1 MPNTPP
7 RRGLASLRGLNRRIP
22 YVPIDVLAR
31 VQTAPSVEQAIP
43 TPPPSSV
50 VAWGWYVD
58 GVRRPSDDLSMAARL
73 ACGGEG
79 FVWLGLK
86 DPQPE
91 DLDALAEQFNLH
103 PLAIE
108 DAAHGHT
115 RSKLE
120 SFGDNLFMVIS
131 TVAYVEHEE
140 LTDTSEIV
148 STGQVMVFLGDHF
161 VITVRRGEQGQLSD
175 LRRSLESQPERL
187 AQGPST
193 VLYFIADKIIDDY
206 LAVVAEIEKDVD
218 EVEAR
223 VFSRQG
229 QHEVDQVYQLK
240 REVIEFKRS
249 VNPLGPPLLRLAT
262 RELPAVPEEARAYFR
277 ELADH
282 HTASREAIA
291 SFDEVLSSILQAGL
305 ARASVADNEDM
316 RKISAWVAIVAVPTM
331 VAGIYGMNFDFM
343 PELRWHYGYFMVL
356 GLIGLIMLGLYV
368 NFKRNR
374 WL

>member
-1 MPNTPP
+1 M
-7 RRGLASLRGLNRRIP
+7 
-22 YVPIDVLAR
+22 
-31 VQTAPSVEQAIP
+31 
-43 TPPPSSV
+43 
-50 VAWGWYVD
+50 
-58 GVRRPSDDLSMAARL
+58 
-73 ACGGEG
+73 
-79 FVWLGLK
+79 
-86 DPQPE
+86 
-91 DLDALAEQFNLH
+91 LAEQFDLH

-120 SFGDNLFMVIS
+120 MFGDDLFMVIS
-131 TVAYVEHEE
+131 TVAYVDHEE

-148 STGQVMVFLGDHF
+148 STGQVMVFLGPHF
-161 VITVRRGEQGQLSD
+161 VITVRHGEHAQLSE

-187 AQGPST
+187 AQGPAT

-206 LAVVAEIEKDVD
+206 LAVVGEFETDVD

-240 REVIEFKRS
+240 RELIEFKRS
-249 VNPLGPPLLRLAT
+249 VNPLGPPLMRLAT
-262 RELPAVPEEARAYFR
+262 RDVSVIPEETRAYFR

-282 HTASREAIA
+282 HTEAREAIA

-331 VAGIYGMNFDFM
+331 VAGIYGMNFDNM
-343 PELRWHYGYFMVL
+343 PELHLALRLLRRPRSDRRDHDRPLHQLQAQPLVVISGLTAQPPRLQLPDPDCRTQPAPPQLPPRLTSALRTTGTEVL
-356 GLIGLIMLGLYV
+356 HSAHPRHTWRTGADAPSHPSMREVG
-368 NFKRNR
+368 
-374 WL
+374 